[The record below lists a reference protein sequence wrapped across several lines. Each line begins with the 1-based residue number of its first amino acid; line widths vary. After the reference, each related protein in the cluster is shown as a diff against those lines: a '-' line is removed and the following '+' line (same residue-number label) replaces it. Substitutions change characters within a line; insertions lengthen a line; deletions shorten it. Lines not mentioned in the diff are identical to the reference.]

1 MQYLSTRGQAPALSF
16 DEVLLTGLAR
26 DGGLYVPAEWP
37 RIAPEQFRRFA
48 TMTYTDVAFE
58 LLRPFACGGAI
69 SEDDLGAMLP
79 AAYAGFRHREVAPLS
94 QVGANEWLMEL
105 FHGPTLAFKDVAMQ
119 LLGPLFE
126 HVLAARGEEVTIVGA
141 TSGDTGPAGIE
152 AVRGRAGMRMFCLF
166 PEGRVSPVQQRQM
179 TTVHDANIHNVAVR
193 GTFDDCQA
201 LLKALFNDHAF
212 RDEINLTA
220 VNSINWARVMAQAV
234 YYVTAACS
242 LGAPDRET
250 VFVVPT
256 GNFGDVYAGYV
267 AQRMGLPIRRL
278 VVATNRNDILDRFFR
293 EGRYRPETVV
303 PTQSPSMDVQVASN
317 FERLLFALYGQDG
330 DPVRALMAQFAAE
343 QEFRVGEQEM
353 AQARALF
360 ASGAADEEATAAAIA
375 AVRRETG
382 RLIDPHTAVG
392 LSVSRARE
400 GAADDVPTVLLSTAH
415 PAKFPDAVAAA
426 AGERPALPAAFADL
440 FEREER
446 FVTIDNDL
454 AALQALIRET

>member
-1 MQYLSTRGQAPALSF
+1 MQYVSTRGEAPDLGF

-26 DGGLYVPAEWP
+26 DGGLYVPSAWP
-37 RIAPEQFRRFA
+37 QFSPDDFRRFQSLGYVDIA
-48 TMTYTDVAFE
+48 YE
-58 LLRPFACGGAI
+58 LLRPFACGGSI
-69 SEDDLGAMLP
+69 SEDDFRTMLRE
-79 AAYAGFRHREVAPLS
+79 AYAGFRHREVAPLV
-94 QVGANEWLMEL
+94 QTGANEWLMEL

-126 HVLAARGEEVTIVGA
+126 HVLAARSEQVTIVGA

-179 TTVHDANIHNVAVR
+179 TTVHDDNIHNIAVR

-201 LLKALFNDHAF
+201 LLKDLFNDLDF

-234 YYVTAACS
+234 YYVSAACA
-242 LGAPDRET
+242 LGAPDRK
-250 VFVVPT
+250 VSFVVPT

-267 AQRMGLPIRRL
+267 AWRMGLPVKRL
-278 VVATNRNDILDRFFR
+278 IVATNRNDILHRFFDGG
-293 EGRYRPETVV
+293 EYRPDRVE

-330 DPVRALMAQFAAE
+330 APVRDLMAQFAHA
-343 QEFRVGEQEM
+343 QQFRVGEQEM
-353 AQARALF
+353 AQARAIF
-360 ASGAADEEATAAAIA
+360 SSDAASEAETTQAIA
-375 AVRRETG
+375 ALHAETG

-392 LSVSRARE
+392 IKAARAQ
-400 GAADDVPTVLLSTAH
+400 ADYDDPVIVLSTAH
-415 PAKFPDAVAAA
+415 PAKFPDAVDAAT
-426 AGERPALPAAFADL
+426 GVRPALPPALADL

-446 FVTIDNDL
+446 LRTIDNDL
-454 AALQALIRET
+454 EALKALIRAA